1 MFQFNTPINLING
14 VGKYYQAKLE
24 KLGIKTVRDLFFH
37 FPKRYE
43 DFSNFK
49 NIEDIEI
56 GEIATITGKI
66 ADIKTIR
73 TWKRKMFITEA
84 IIEDETDSL
93 RAIWFNQPYI
103 SNTLKIGNLVSLA
116 GKIAENDKGVYL
128 SNPSY
133 EKIYDMADI
142 ERRETGGLV
151 PVYSET
157 AGLTSRGIR
166 FLLKKIWP
174 DVKFPADPLPINLR
188 QQLDLPELKT
198 SLEQIHFPDSIEQS
212 ELSQKRFSF
221 EDLFILE
228 LLVFKERKKIKKEKS
243 FRVKANMDTL
253 KDFADSLNFQF
264 TLAQRR
270 ATLEIL
276 RDLAKPEPMNRLL
289 EGDVGSGK
297 TIVAAIAAL
306 ATVKNNFQVAFMA
319 PTEILSQQH
328 FRTLSQLFK
337 KFEINIGLLTSSGAQ
352 ISWAGLESKATK
364 KEIAKN
370 CESGKIDIIIG
381 THSLISKNLKFKDL
395 GLIIIDEQ
403 HRFGVEQRASLLNS
417 NKKDGFAPHLLA
429 MTATPIPRTLAL
441 TIWGDLDISLINE
454 MPANR
459 KPILTKV
466 VVPENRSKAYTFIR
480 SEIKKGRQV
489 FVICPLITPPS
500 ADIKQSFSPL
510 WERKSVT
517 QEYEKLKK
525 QIFPDL
531 NIAMLHGKMPAKEK
545 GKIMKDFSRGEIDIL
560 VSTSVIEVGI
570 DIPNAAIMMIEGAD
584 RFGLAQLY
592 QFRGRV
598 GRGEHQ
604 SYCLLFTESGT
615 KNATDRLDAIVKAK
629 NSFELAEKDLQI
641 RGPGDFLGF
650 RQSGIPDYL
659 MNALKNLDLV
669 QLARDEAEKIIKSD
683 PELKKYQLIK
693 ERLSQFQQN
702 IDILN

>member
-1 MFQFNTPINLING
+1 
-14 VGKYYQAKLE
+14 
-24 KLGIKTVRDLFFH
+24 
-37 FPKRYE
+37 
-43 DFSNFK
+43 
-49 NIEDIEI
+49 
-56 GEIATITGKI
+56 
-66 ADIKTIR
+66 
-73 TWKRKMFITEA
+73 
-84 IIEDETDSL
+84 
-93 RAIWFNQPYI
+93 
-103 SNTLKIGNLVSLA
+103 
-116 GKIAENDKGVYL
+116 
-128 SNPSY
+128 
-133 EKIYDMADI
+133 
-142 ERRETGGLV
+142 
-151 PVYSET
+151 
-157 AGLTSRGIR
+157 
-166 FLLKKIWP
+166 
-174 DVKFPADPLPINLR
+174 
-188 QQLDLPELKT
+188 
-198 SLEQIHFPDSIEQS
+198 
-212 ELSQKRFSF
+212 
-221 EDLFILE
+221 
-228 LLVFKERKKIKKEKS
+228 
-243 FRVKANMDTL
+243 
-253 KDFADSLNFQF
+253 
-264 TLAQRR
+264 
-270 ATLEIL
+270 
-276 RDLAKPEPMNRLL
+276 MNRLL

-328 FRTLSQLFK
+328 FRTLSKLFK
-337 KFEINIGLLTSSGAQ
+337 DFEINIGLLTSSGAQ
-352 ISWAGLESKATK
+352 ISWAGLESKSTK

-370 CESGKIDIIIG
+370 CETGKLDIIIG
-381 THSLISKNLKFKDL
+381 THSLISKNLKFEDL

-403 HRFGVEQRASLLNS
+403 HRFGVEQRASLINS

-459 KPILTKV
+459 KPIITKV
-466 VVPENRSKAYTFIR
+466 VAPENRSKAYAFIR

-489 FVICPLITPPS
+489 FVICPLIAPPS
-500 ADIKQSFSPL
+500 GDTKQSFSPL
-510 WERKSVT
+510 WERKSAT

-545 GKIMKDFSRGEIDIL
+545 EKIMKDFSQGEINIL

-570 DIPNAAIMMIEGAD
+570 DVPNASIMMIEGAD

-669 QLARDEAEKIIKSD
+669 QLARDEAEKILKSD
-683 PELKKYQLIK
+683 PELKKYPLIK
-693 ERLSQFQQN
+693 ERLAQFQQN

>member
-1 MFQFNTPINLING
+1 MFDFQTNINLISG
-14 VGKYYQAKLE
+14 VGAYYQQKLF

-116 GKIAENDKGVYL
+116 GKIAENDKSIYL

-133 EKIYDMADI
+133 EKIYDIASID
-142 ERRETGGLV
+142 RR
-151 PVYSET
+151 ET

-166 FLLKKIWP
+166 FLLKKVWDNTI
-174 DVKFPADPLPINLR
+174 FPNDPLPINLR
-188 QQLDLPELKT
+188 KKLDLPELKIA
-198 SLEQIHFPDSIEQS
+198 LQQIHFPDSLEQS
-212 ELSQKRFSF
+212 ELAQKRFSF

-228 LLVFKERKKIKKEKS
+228 LLVFKERSKIKKEKS
-243 FRVKANMDTL
+243 FKIKTNMDVL

-270 ATLEIL
+270 AIIEIL
-276 RDLAKPEPMNRLL
+276 RDLQKTEPMNRLL

-297 TIVAAIAAL
+297 TIVAAMAAL

-352 ISWAGLESKATK
+352 ISWAGLESKTTK
-364 KEIAKN
+364 KEIARN
-370 CESGKIDIIIG
+370 CESGKIDIVIG
-381 THSLISKNLKFKDL
+381 THSLISKNLKFEDL

-417 NKKDGFAPHLLA
+417 NKKDGFAPHLLS

-459 KPILTKV
+459 KPIITKIV
-466 VVPENRSKAYTFIR
+466 APENRPKAYTFIR

-489 FVICPLITPPS
+489 FVICPLIAPP
-500 ADIKQSFSPL
+500 AGDTKQSFSSL
-510 WERKSVT
+510 WERKSAT

-545 GKIMKDFSRGEIDIL
+545 EKIMRDFSEGKINIL

-570 DIPNAAIMMIEGAD
+570 DVPNASIMMIEGAD

-669 QLARDEAEKIIKSD
+669 QLARDEAEKILKSD
-683 PELKKYQLIK
+683 SELKKYPLIK

>member
-1 MFQFNTPINLING
+1 MDFNTPINIISG
-14 VGKYYQAKLE
+14 VGQYYQAKLE

-116 GKIAENDKGVYL
+116 GKIAENEKGIYL

-133 EKIYDMADI
+133 EKIYDIDNI
-142 ERRETGGLV
+142 EHRETGGLI

-174 DVKFPADPLPINLR
+174 DVEFPDDPLPDNLR
-188 QQLDLPELKT
+188 QQFDLPELKT
-198 SLEQIHFPDSIEQS
+198 SLEQIHFPSSIEQS
-212 ELSQKRFSF
+212 EVAQKRFSF
-221 EDLFILE
+221 EDLFMLE
-228 LLVFKERKKIKKEKS
+228 LLVFKERNKLKKEKS
-243 FRVKANMDTL
+243 FKIKANMETL
-253 KDFADSLNFQF
+253 KDFADSLDFQF

-270 ATLEIL
+270 AILEIL

-306 ATVKNNFQVAFMA
+306 ATIKNGFQVAFMV

-328 FRTLSQLFK
+328 FRTLSNLFK

-352 ISWAGLESKATK
+352 ISWANLESKATK
-364 KEIAKN
+364 KEISKN
-370 CESGKIDIIIG
+370 CELGKLDIIIG
-381 THSLISKNLKFKDL
+381 THSLISKNLKFKNL

-403 HRFGVEQRASLLNS
+403 HRFGVEQRASLINS
-417 NKKDGFAPHLLA
+417 NKKEGFAPHLLA

-441 TIWGDLDISLINE
+441 TIWGDLNISLINE
-454 MPANR
+454 MPADR
-459 KPILTKV
+459 KPIITKV
-466 VVPENRSKAYTFIR
+466 VAHENRSKAYTFIR
-480 SEIKKGRQV
+480 SEIKKGRQA
-489 FVICPLITPPS
+489 FVICPLIAPINNDAKSPS
-500 ADIKQSFSPL
+500 PLL
-510 WERKSVT
+510 WERKSAT

-531 NIAMLHGKMPAKEK
+531 KISMLHGRMPAKEK
-545 GKIMKDFSRGEIDIL
+545 EKIMKDFSQGEIDIL

-570 DIPNAAIMMIEGAD
+570 DVPNATIMMVEGAD

-598 GRGEHQ
+598 GRGAYQ
-604 SYCLLFTESGT
+604 SYCMLFTESNT
-615 KNATDRLDAIVKAK
+615 QTASDRLDAIVKAK

-641 RGPGDFLGF
+641 RGPGDFLGL

-659 MNALKNLDLV
+659 MNALKNLNLV
-669 QLARDEAEKIIKSD
+669 QSARDEAEKILKSD
-683 PELKKYQLIK
+683 PELKKYPLLKKQ
-693 ERLSQFQQN
+693 LSQFKRT
-702 IDILN
+702 IEILN